1 MAETRAL
8 ADPARVVAIAERW
21 LGTPYI
27 HQASG
32 RGLGTDCLGL
42 ARGIWRDLHGAE
54 PVAPPPYT
62 RDWGESS
69 GREVMWEA
77 AQAFLIEIPVGAAKP
92 GALILFRMVA
102 TAPAKHCGILVPEL
116 TPGGT
121 DQLALIHAR
130 ETTGV
135 TREPFTLP
143 WRRRAVAAFLFP
155 G

>member
-1 MAETRAL
+1 MAETRAP
-8 ADPARVVAIAERW
+8 ADPSRVVAIAESW
-21 LGTPYI
+21 LGTPYL
-27 HQASG
+27 HQASV
-32 RGLGTDCLGL
+32 RGIGTDCLGL

-54 PVAPPPYT
+54 PVTPPPYT

-77 AQAFLIEIPVGAAKP
+77 ARAFLIEIPVGAAEP

-102 TAPAKHCGILVPEL
+102 GAPAKHCGILVPGV
-116 TPGGT
+116 TSGPN
-121 DQLALIHAR
+121 DQVALIHAR

>member
-1 MAETRAL
+1 MAETRAP

-21 LGTPYI
+21 LGTPYL
-27 HQASG
+27 HQASA

-54 PVAPPPYT
+54 PISPPPYT

-77 AQAFLIEIPVGAAKP
+77 ACAFLIEIPIIAAES

-102 TAPAKHCGILVPEL
+102 SAPAKHCGILVPGMA
-116 TPGGT
+116 PGAT
-121 DQLALIHAR
+121 DPLAVIHAR

-135 TREPFTLP
+135 TREAFTLP

>member
-1 MAETRAL
+1 MAETRAT
-8 ADPARVVAIAERW
+8 ADPALVVAIAQSW
-21 LGTPYI
+21 LGTPYL
-27 HQASG
+27 HQASA

-62 RDWGESS
+62 RDWGESG
-69 GREVMWEA
+69 GREVMWGA
-77 AQAFLIEIPVGAAKP
+77 ARAFLIEIPVSAAEP

-102 TAPAKHCGILVPEL
+102 TSPAKHCGILVSGPA
-116 TPGGT
+116 

-130 ETTGV
+130 ETTGI
-135 TREPFTLP
+135 TREPFTMP

>member
-1 MAETRAL
+1 MAETRAP
-8 ADPARVVAIAERW
+8 ADPTRVVAIAQGW
-21 LGTPYI
+21 LGTPYL
-27 HQASG
+27 HQASA

-42 ARGIWRDLHGAE
+42 ARGIWCDLHGGE
-54 PVAPPPYT
+54 PVTPPPYT

-77 AQAFLIEIPVGAAKP
+77 ARTFLIEVPLSTAGP

-102 TAPAKHCGILVPEL
+102 SGPAKHCGILVPG
-116 TPGGT
+116 PA

-143 WRRRAVAAFLFP
+143 WRRRAVAAFFFP

>member
-1 MAETRAL
+1 MAEARAP
-8 ADPARVVAIAERW
+8 ADPARVVAIATDW
-21 LGTPYI
+21 LGTPYL
-27 HQASG
+27 HQASAP
-32 RGLGTDCLGL
+32 GLGTDCLGL
-42 ARGIWRDLHGAE
+42 ARGIWHDLHGTE
-54 PVAPPPYT
+54 PGTPPPYT

-77 AQAFLIEIPVGAAKP
+77 ARTFLIEIPVGAAKP
-92 GALILFRMVA
+92 GTLILFRMVGSS
-102 TAPAKHCGILVPEL
+102 PAKHCGILAPE
-116 TPGGT
+116 PA

>member
-1 MAETRAL
+1 MAEARAP
-8 ADPARVVAIAERW
+8 ADPALVVAIAESW
-21 LGTPYI
+21 LGTPYL
-27 HQASG
+27 HQASA

-77 AQAFLIEIPVGAAKP
+77 ARAFLMEVPVGTAEP

-102 TAPAKHCGILVPEL
+102 NGPAKHCGILVSGPD
-116 TPGGT
+116 
-121 DQLALIHAR
+121 DQPALIHAR

-135 TREPFTLP
+135 TREPFTQP

>member
-1 MAETRAL
+1 MAETLAS
-8 ADPARVVAIAERW
+8 ADPARVVAIATGW
-21 LGTPYI
+21 LGTPYL
-27 HQASG
+27 HQASA

-77 AQAFLIEIPVGAAKP
+77 TRAFLIEVPVSTAGP

-102 TAPAKHCGILVPEL
+102 ASPAKHCGILVPGV
-116 TPGGT
+116 TPGPAE
-121 DQLALIHAR
+121 QLALIHAR
-130 ETTGV
+130 ETTAV

>member
-1 MAETRAL
+1 MAETRAT
-8 ADPARVVAIAERW
+8 ADPAQVVAIAESW
-21 LGTPYI
+21 LGTPYL
-27 HQASG
+27 HQASA

-54 PVAPPPYT
+54 PTTPPPYT

-69 GREVMWEA
+69 GREVMLDA
-77 AQAFLIEIPVGAAKP
+77 AHAFLIEIPIRAAEP

-102 TAPAKHCGILVPEL
+102 SAPAKHCGILVL
-116 TPGGT
+116 GT
-121 DQLALIHAR
+121 ANQLALIHAR

>member
-1 MAETRAL
+1 MAETRAP
-8 ADPARVVAIAERW
+8 ADSARVVAIAERW
-21 LGTPYI
+21 LGTPYL
-27 HQASG
+27 HQASAC
-32 RGLGTDCLGL
+32 GLGTDCLGL

-77 AQAFLIEIPVGAAKP
+77 ARAFLIEIPVGAAEP

-102 TAPAKHCGILVPEL
+102 TSPAKHCGILVPGATE
-116 TPGGT
+116 
-121 DQLALIHAR
+121 QLALLHAR

-135 TREPFTLP
+135 TRESYTLP

>member
-1 MAETRAL
+1 MAELRAP
-8 ADPARVVAIAERW
+8 AHSARVVAIAESW
-21 LGTPYI
+21 LGTPYL
-27 HQASG
+27 HQASA
-32 RGLGTDCLGL
+32 RGMGTDCLGL

-54 PVAPPPYT
+54 PVTPPPYT

-77 AQAFLIEIPVGAAKP
+77 ARAFLIEMPVTAAKP

-102 TAPAKHCGILVPEL
+102 SGPAKHCGILVPG
-116 TPGGT
+116 PA
-121 DQLALIHAR
+121 DHLALIHAR

>member
-1 MAETRAL
+1 MAETRTL
-8 ADPARVVAIAERW
+8 ADPARVVAIAESW
-21 LGTPYI
+21 LGTPYL
-27 HQASG
+27 HQASTS
-32 RGLGTDCLGL
+32 GLGTDCLGL

-54 PVAPPPYT
+54 PITPPPYT

-77 AQAFLIEIPVGAAKP
+77 ARAFLIEIPVGAAEP

-102 TAPAKHCGILVPEL
+102 SGPAKHCGILVP
-116 TPGGT
+116 GS
-121 DQLALIHAR
+121 ALIHAR

-135 TREPFTLP
+135 TREPFNLP

>member
-1 MAETRAL
+1 MAETRAP
-8 ADPARVVAIAERW
+8 ADPARVVAIAESW
-21 LGTPYI
+21 LGTPYL
-27 HQASG
+27 HQASV

-54 PVAPPPYT
+54 PISPPPYT

-77 AQAFLIEIPVGAAKP
+77 ASGFLIEVPIIAAEP
-92 GALILFRMVA
+92 GTLILFRMVA
-102 TAPAKHCGILVPEL
+102 SCPAKHCGILVPGV
-116 TPGGT
+116 TPGRN

-135 TREPFTLP
+135 TRELFSLP

>member
-1 MAETRAL
+1 MAETRAT
-8 ADPARVVAIAERW
+8 ADPARVVAIATGW
-21 LGTPYI
+21 IGTPYL
-27 HQASG
+27 HQASA

-42 ARGIWRDLHGAE
+42 ARGIWRDLHGEE
-54 PVAPPPYT
+54 PIIPPPYT

-77 AQAFLIEIPVGAAKP
+77 ARAFLIEIRAATAEP

-102 TAPAKHCGILVPEL
+102 NGPAKHCGILVPG
-116 TPGGT
+116 P
-121 DQLALIHAR
+121 ALIHAR
-130 ETTGV
+130 ETTGAS
-135 TREPFTLP
+135 REPFTLP

>member
-1 MAETRAL
+1 MAETRAP

-21 LGTPYI
+21 LGTPYL
-27 HQASG
+27 HQASA

-54 PVAPPPYT
+54 PTAPPPYT

-69 GREVMWEA
+69 GREVMLDA
-77 AQAFLIEIPVGAAKP
+77 ARSFLIEIPVGAAEP

-102 TAPAKHCGILVPEL
+102 SAPAKHCGILVHSS
-116 TPGGT
+116 
-121 DQLALIHAR
+121 ALIHAR

-135 TREPFTLP
+135 TRELFTLP

>member
-1 MAETRAL
+1 
-8 ADPARVVAIAERW
+8 
-21 LGTPYI
+21 
-27 HQASG
+27 
-32 RGLGTDCLGL
+32 
-42 ARGIWRDLHGAE
+42 
-54 PVAPPPYT
+54 
-62 RDWGESS
+62 
-69 GREVMWEA
+69 MWEA
-77 AQAFLIEIPVGAAKP
+77 AQAFLIEIPVGADKP

-102 TAPAKHCGILVPEL
+102 SGPAKHCGILVPG
-116 TPGGT
+116 PA

>member
-1 MAETRAL
+1 MAETRAP
-8 ADPARVVAIAERW
+8 ADPARVVAIAESW
-21 LGTPYI
+21 LGTPYL
-27 HQASG
+27 HQASA
-32 RGLGTDCLGL
+32 RGLSTDCLGL

-54 PVAPPPYT
+54 PIAPPPYT

-77 AQAFLIEIPVGAAKP
+77 ARAFLSEVPLSTAGP

-102 TAPAKHCGILVPEL
+102 SAPAKHCGILVPG
-116 TPGGT
+116 PT

>member
-1 MAETRAL
+1 MAELRAT
-8 ADPARVVAIAERW
+8 ADPARVVAIAESW
-21 LGTPYI
+21 LGTPYL
-27 HQASG
+27 HQASA

-54 PVAPPPYT
+54 PIAPPPYT

-69 GREVMWEA
+69 GREVMWESA
-77 AQAFLIEIPVGAAKP
+77 RAFLIEVPLSTAGP

-102 TAPAKHCGILVPEL
+102 TSPAKHCGILVPGPASQR
-116 TPGGT
+116 T
-121 DQLALIHAR
+121 LIHAR

-135 TREPFTLP
+135 SREPFTLP